1 MGDQSKLIIKDTMVK
16 SVITVKP
23 ETTIREVKEI
33 MRLKNIA
40 GMPVVDKKRKL
51 VGIVSI
57 ADVFQAMDDD
67 CLDALV
73 RDRMTRNV
81 YTVKPEDQISVALG
95 LFRRFKFGRLVV
107 VNDDYQVVGIITTND
122 IVKKLACFLKLDELT
137 EENDRV
143 VLEESK
149 EQALQFSIEGG
160 DFDNAGYAA
169 SSLKRK
175 MQNLGIDP
183 QIIRKAAIA
192 AYEAE
197 MNIVIHANEGFLK
210 ATITSDKLII
220 HVKDTGPG
228 IIDVDQAMEL
238 GFSTAPDH
246 VREMGFGAGM
256 GLPNIKKSS
265 DKFEIK
271 SVPGQGTEL
280 NIEINLKGGEKD
292 DYQG

>member
-1 MGDQSKLIIKDTMVK
+1 MLS
-16 SVITVKP
+16 
-23 ETTIREVKEI
+23 
-33 MRLKNIA
+33 N
-40 GMPVVDKKRKL
+40 
-51 VGIVSI
+51 
-57 ADVFQAMDDD
+57 
-67 CLDALV
+67 
-73 RDRMTRNV
+73 DRMTRNV

-122 IVKKLACFLKLDELT
+122 IVKISCFLKLDELT

-183 QIIRKAAIA
+183 KLSKAAIA

-228 IIDVDQAMEL
+228 IIDADQAMEL

-246 VREMGFGAGM
+246 VREMGFGARVWVY
-256 GLPNIKKSS
+256 PI
-265 DKFEIK
+265 
-271 SVPGQGTEL
+271 
-280 NIEINLKGGEKD
+280 LKI
-292 DYQG
+292 Q

>member
-1 MGDQSKLIIKDTMVK
+1 MEVDTQSKLIVRDTMVK
-16 SVITVKP
+16 GVISVKP
-23 ETTIREVKEI
+23 DTTMREVKEI
-33 MRLKNIA
+33 MRLKSIA
-40 GMPVVDKKRKL
+40 GMPVVDEQRKL
-51 VGIVSI
+51 VGVISI

-73 RDRMTRNV
+73 KDRMTRNV
-81 YTVKPEDQISVALG
+81 HTVKPDDLISVALA
-95 LFRRFKFGRLVV
+95 LFRRFKFGRLPV

-122 IVKKLACFLKLDELT
+122 IVKRLACFLKLDEIT
-137 EENDRV
+137 GETV
-143 VLEESK
+143 KMPLEDSER
-149 EQALQFSIEGG
+149 EAMEFNIEGG

-169 SSLKRK
+169 SNLKRNL
-175 MQNLGIDP
+175 QGLGIAP

-197 MNIVIHANEGFLK
+197 MNIVIHANEGVLR
-210 ATITSDKLII
+210 ASITPEKLRI

-228 IIDVDQAMEL
+228 INDVNQAMEL

-256 GLPNIKKSS
+256 GLPNIRKSS

-280 NIEINLKGGEKD
+280 NIEIDLKGRE
-292 DYQG
+292 

>member
-1 MGDQSKLIIKDTMVK
+1 MGEQSKLIVKDTMVK
-16 SVITVKP
+16 GVISVKP
-23 ETTIREVKEI
+23 ETTMREVKEI
-33 MRLKNIA
+33 MRLKSIA

-51 VGIVSI
+51 VGVISI

-73 RDRMTRNV
+73 KDRMTRNV
-81 YTVKPEDQISVALG
+81 YTVKPEDRINVALG

-107 VNDDYQVVGIITTND
+107 VNDDYQVVGLITTND
-122 IVKKLACFLKLDELT
+122 IVKKLASFLKL
-137 EENDRV
+137 EEITGEDVRIPA
-143 VLEESK
+143 EESK

-169 SSLKRK
+169 SGLKKNMQSL
-175 MQNLGIDP
+175 GVDP

-197 MNIVIHANEGFLK
+197 MNIVIHANEGFLQ
-210 ATITSDKLII
+210 ATISSDKLKIR
-220 HVKDTGPG
+220 VKDTGPG
-228 IIDVDQAMEL
+228 ITDVEQAMEL

-256 GLPNIKKSS
+256 GLPNIRRSS

-280 NIEINLKGGEKD
+280 NIEIDLKGGE
-292 DYQG
+292 